1 MHKDS
6 FCEIWTFWN
15 LFSRAPKTNKFS
27 LVLLKIT
34 NYIYSLVQ
42 DFCLLKIKITQS
54 PNGFRHKLY
63 GHAPGYLIDLI
74 AIKEQL
80 RYNLRSV
87 SGHILKYPY
96 QFKSEKDF
104 TGLCFF
110 ICCP

>member
-1 MHKDS
+1 M
-6 FCEIWTFWN
+6 
-15 LFSRAPKTNKFS
+15 
-27 LVLLKIT
+27 LLKIT

-54 PNGFRHKLY
+54 PNGFRYKLY

-104 TGLCFF
+104 RGSCFF

>member
-15 LFSRAPKTNKFS
+15 LQFFSGSNNKFS

-34 NYIYSLVQ
+34 NYVYSLVQ

-54 PNGFRHKLY
+54 PNEFRHKLY

-80 RYNLRSV
+80 RYNLHSV

-104 TGLCFF
+104 RGSCFF